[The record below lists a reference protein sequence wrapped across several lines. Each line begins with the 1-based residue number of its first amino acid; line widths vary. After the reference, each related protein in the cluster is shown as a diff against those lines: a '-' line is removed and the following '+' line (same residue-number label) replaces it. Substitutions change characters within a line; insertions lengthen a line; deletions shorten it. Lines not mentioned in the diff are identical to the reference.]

1 MKSYLPGLSLELEKD
16 VENMSALD
24 KNIAV
29 NLKRIRKAKN
39 MSLDMLAEQTGVSK
53 SMLGQIERG
62 ESNPTVTTIGKIID
76 GIKVPFEELIQ
87 EPKPTVSVISKDL
100 ATAKEK
106 DKDCRIYA
114 YFPYEKNRNFEAYAM
129 EIRPGGRYHIAPKG
143 EHTEEYIM
151 VSRGTLTL
159 RIEETCYEIKQG
171 DAVRL
176 LAEQEH
182 FYLNQGKEPLV
193 LNITFA
199 WDIGAWR
206 A

>member
-1 MKSYLPGLSLELEKD
+1 M
-16 VENMSALD
+16 NTLD
-24 KNIAV
+24 KNIAI

-87 EPKPTVSVISKDL
+87 EPRPAVSVISRDL
-100 ATAKEK
+100 AASRETDE
-106 DKDCRIYA
+106 DCRIYA
-114 YFPYEKNRNFEAYAM
+114 YFPYEENRNFEGYSM
-129 EIRPGGRYHIAPKG
+129 EIRPGGCYRSSSRG
-143 EHTEEYIM
+143 ENTEEYIT
-151 VSRGTLTL
+151 VSAGTLTL
-159 RIEETCYEIKQG
+159 RIEGKLYEVHQG

-176 LAEQEH
+176 FADKEH
-182 FYLNQGKEPLV
+182 IYMNKGREPLV

-199 WDIGAWR
+199 WGLR
-206 A
+206 AGRA

>member
-1 MKSYLPGLSLELEKD
+1 
-16 VENMSALD
+16 MSSLD

-87 EPKPTVSVISKDL
+87 EPKPAVSVISKDV
-100 ATAKEK
+100 ATARESDEK
-106 DKDCRIYA
+106 CQVYV
-114 YFPYEKNRNFEAYAM
+114 YFPYEKNRNFEGYAI
-129 EIRPGGRYHIAPKG
+129 EIKPGGCYHSSSRG
-143 EHTEEYIM
+143 ENTEEYIM
-151 VSRGTLTL
+151 VSKGNLTL
-159 RIEETCYEIKQG
+159 RIEDTCYEVKQG

-176 LAEQEH
+176 FADKEH
-182 FYLNQGKEPLV
+182 FYLNEGASPLV

-199 WDIGAWR
+199 WDIR
-206 A
+206 AERA

>member
-1 MKSYLPGLSLELEKD
+1 
-16 VENMSALD
+16 MSTLD

-62 ESNPTVTTIGKIID
+62 ESNPTVTTIGKIVD
-76 GIKVPFEELIQ
+76 GMKIPFEELIR
-87 EPKPTVSVISKDL
+87 EPRPAVSVISKDG
-100 ATAKEK
+100 AAYRET
-106 DKDCRIYA
+106 DDDCRIYV
-114 YFPYEKNRNFEAYAM
+114 YFPYEKSRNFEGYSM
-129 EIRPGGRYHIAPKG
+129 EIRPGGRYHIGSKG
-143 EHTEEYIM
+143 ENTEEYIM
-151 VSRGTLTL
+151 VSSGTLTL
-159 RIEETCYEIKQG
+159 RIENHLYEVHQG

-176 LAEQEH
+176 FADKEH
-182 FYLNQGKEPLV
+182 VYMNEGNTPLI

-199 WDIGAWR
+199 WGLQASR